1 MNFSLTFLKTTK
13 KPMDILTIGSKG
25 KTKFALIIYI
35 PWAIKSWV
43 EKKYRDEHFQGHS
56 MYWESIEMV
65 RILTGLDYNVDVAD
79 CTKSLPIIDWQKYQL
94 IIDERNNLKHA
105 PIILSQKRIH
115 YATGCQWLFHNTAE
129 YKRLLDFR
137 SRTGLSFSAERQV
150 EPIYSEEL
158 ALYTTYFGGE
168 FQRNLFTYPDR
179 GFQLSLSSSLVP
191 EKKEKRIKISRN
203 NILWL
208 GSKGYIH
215 KGLDIVLEAF
225 KGKKDFNLHICTN
238 LQQEPLF
245 FDWFNKNFSQCPN
258 IFYHGWLEVNEARFQ
273 QLAESCIASVYCSA
287 AEGGAGAIIQAMQFG
302 CIPIVN
308 ETTALRAQETGFL
321 LEGDTCLEL
330 VAAINKTLNYV
341 SSMSDSALSEKS
353 GLVREYANK
362 NHSRYAYSAS
372 FTNLIEVVEN
382 E

>member
-1 MNFSLTFLKTTK
+1 MFPFLSK
-13 KPMDILTIGSKG
+13 KNKNTNDVISFTDAKRSRH
-25 KTKFALIIYI
+25 ALIIYV
-35 PWAIKSWV
+35 PWAIKAWKQNDYEDITFNS
-43 EKKYRDEHFQGHS
+43 HS
-56 MYWESIEMV
+56 MHWESVEMV

-79 CTKSLPIIDWQKYQL
+79 CTKSLPIIEWHKYQL

-105 PIILSQKRIH
+105 PTITGQKRIH

-137 SRTGLSFSAERQV
+137 SRTGLSLTAERQV
-150 EPIYSEEL
+150 EPTYSEEL
-158 ALYTTYFGGE
+158 AHCTTYFGGE
-168 FQRNLFTYPDR
+168 FQRNLLTYPDR
-179 GFQLSLSSSLVP
+179 GFQLALSSSLVP
-191 EKKEKRIKISRN
+191 EKKEKRIKTSRH

-208 GSKGYIH
+208 GSRGYIH

-225 KGKKDFNLHICTN
+225 KGQKDFNLHICTN

-245 FDWFNKNFSQCPN
+245 FDWFNRNFSQCPN
-258 IFYHGWLEVNEARFQ
+258 ILYHGWMEVNDGRFQ
-273 QLAESCIASVYCSA
+273 LLAESCIATIYCSA
-287 AEGGAGAIIQAMQFG
+287 AEGGAGSIIQAMQFG
-302 CIPIVN
+302 CIPMVN
-308 ETTALRAQETGFL
+308 GTTALRAQETGFL

-341 SSMSDSALSEKS
+341 SGMSDSALCEKS

-372 FTNLIEVVEN
+372 FKNLIGVVEN